1 MKMANLIIRE
11 KSIFVRFTRFET
23 LRALQKSFEIPL
35 DKVRGATCDN
45 EYIQSGLGLR
55 SPGTGFPGYIAEG
68 TFRKNGQKILSL
80 WKKGQQVVVIE
91 LEDSRWDRILLGC
104 IDAKATTT
112 ELNRALNE
120 QMK

>member
-1 MKMANLIIRE
+1 M
-11 KSIFVRFTRFET
+11 
-23 LRALQKSFEIPL
+23 
-35 DKVRGATCDN
+35 
-45 EYIQSGLGLR
+45 
-55 SPGTGFPGYIAEG
+55 
-68 TFRKNGQKILSL
+68 
-80 WKKGQQVVVIE
+80 VVIE